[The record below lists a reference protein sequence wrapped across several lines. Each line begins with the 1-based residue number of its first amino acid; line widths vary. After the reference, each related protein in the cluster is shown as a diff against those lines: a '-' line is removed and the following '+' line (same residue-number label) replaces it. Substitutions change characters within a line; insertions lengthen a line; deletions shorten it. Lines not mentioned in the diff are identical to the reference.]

1 MKYSKEG
8 LLTAL
13 KKRSEFV
20 AGKITEA
27 FFDSVAK
34 SLPPDEE
41 HVFETFGAALTKTG
55 LPEVADTASQML
67 SRGSGDTLAASMGY
81 GNSKSLTKGFSVT
94 VGTSVGFVGK
104 LEDGRTITPGDMS
117 GNKGRKEPG
126 TEGQLY
132 GPRTD
137 YGQGFLM
144 WEDVG
149 GRSYA
154 LSVNWGPQGFFEK
167 AREAA
172 DEMAQKLGAM

>member
-8 LLTAL
+8 LLDAL
-13 KKRSEFV
+13 KKQAEFA

-27 FFDSVAK
+27 FFDSVNK
-34 SLPPDEE
+34 SLPREEE
-41 HVFETFGAALTKTG
+41 HVFETFGAALFKTG
-55 LPEVADTASQML
+55 LPEVQDTASEML
-67 SRGSGDTLAASMGY
+67 SKGSGDSLAASMGY
-81 GNSKSLTKGFSVT
+81 GSTRSLSKGFSVT
-94 VGTSVGFVGK
+94 VGTSVGFVKK
-104 LEDGRTITPGDMS
+104 LEDGQTITPGDLS

-167 AREAA
+167 ARAAA
-172 DEMAQKLGAM
+172 DEMAQNLGAM